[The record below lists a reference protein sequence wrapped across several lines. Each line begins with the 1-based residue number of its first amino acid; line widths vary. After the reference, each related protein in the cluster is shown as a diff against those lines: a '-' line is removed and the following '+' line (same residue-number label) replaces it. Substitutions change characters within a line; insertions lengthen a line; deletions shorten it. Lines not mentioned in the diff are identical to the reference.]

1 FLTLLSSDGEVVAR
15 SKEFFGW
22 AVSIPL
28 LGFMAFVGDGIMIGM
43 TRTRVMLAS
52 MGIGAAVY
60 FTLYMILFPRI
71 GNHGLWIAFLAYLL
85 SRGIVLQLAIR
96 KI

>member
-1 FLTLLSSDGEVVAR
+1 MES

-22 AVSIPL
+22 AVAIPL
-28 LGFMAFVGDGIMIGM
+28 LSFMAFVGDGVMIGM
-43 TRTRVMLAS
+43 TRTRAMLAS
-52 MGIGAAVY
+52 MVVGAAVY
-60 FTLYMILFPRI
+60 FLLYLFLFPRI

-85 SRGIVLQLAIR
+85 SRGIVLGVEIR